1 MALDQTTLN
10 GATVF
15 KDTKTDTATNEVVV
29 TTYDENFEIIGVEKK
44 DAGGA
49 TLFKSEITVDT
60 TGFSAAAD
68 VAANAA
74 LLITGDKAVGGK
86 VTNIAAEK
94 VSITSAGNDLGI
106 TFTIV
111 GTDAAGAA
119 LTETI
124 SGANA
129 GTATTAGGFLT
140 ITSVTAVG
148 DPAGTVSVAG
158 EGYTEVIEQTETRK
172 ETNSAGEAVDVAFS
186 VEKTINYDSVA
197 TIKSGTEKIDG
208 KEKTLG
214 ENGVVTAE
222 TMDTSLLGDALAG
235 DTLAAVSARY
245 DSVAANA
252 TIYAEVES
260 LGGGTTAF
268 LTRRAAP
275 TCSTCAPTW
284 RWGCTSCVQLT
295 HSLKA
300 PGFNP

>member
-49 TLFKSEITVDT
+49 TLFKSEITADT

-158 EGYTEVIEQTETRK
+158 EGYTEVIEQTERRRL
-172 ETNSAGEAVDVAFS
+172 A
-186 VEKTINYDSVA
+186 KTVLLLL
-197 TIKSGTEKIDG
+197 KQW
-208 KEKTLG
+208 TLLCW
-214 ENGVVTAE
+214 A
-222 TMDTSLLGDALAG
+222 ML
-235 DTLAAVSARY
+235 
-245 DSVAANA
+245 
-252 TIYAEVES
+252 
-260 LGGGTTAF
+260 
-268 LTRRAAP
+268 
-275 TCSTCAPTW
+275 
-284 RWGCTSCVQLT
+284 
-295 HSLKA
+295 
-300 PGFNP
+300 